1 MKINTYILFLI
12 LMLFESCAQG
22 TKQKK
27 KSENVKMTINAESSN
42 QPIGEQII
50 INPSGSTIEKR
61 ILPPT
66 GFTRIIGNDGSF
78 AKYLRN
84 LPLKPHGSEVLL
96 YDGSI
101 KTNYNT
107 YDAVIDMEIG
117 NKDLH
122 QCADAVMRLRAEYL
136 WNHKRY
142 NDIHFNFTNGFRVD
156 YSKWMEGKRM
166 VVKGNETYWV
176 DKLDITYVD
185 SWFLKNKLP
194 EALSNTYQDFWE
206 YMELIFNYAGT
217 LSLSKELIPVDIRD
231 MKIGDVF
238 IWGGSPGHAILV
250 MDIAENSDTKEKTFL
265 LAQSYMPAQE
275 TQILQNPNNSK
286 LSPWYSVTEIS
297 EELNTPEWTF
307 SINDLKRFKE

>member
-1 MKINTYILFLI
+1 MKRNTYILFLTLI
-12 LMLFESCAQG
+12 LFESCAQG
-22 TKQKK
+22 MKQEKE
-27 KSENVKMTINAESSN
+27 SENVKMTINAESSN
-42 QPIGEQII
+42 QPIVEQKI

-61 ILPPT
+61 ILSPPD
-66 GFTRIIGNDGSF
+66 FTRIMGNDDSF
-78 AKYLRN
+78 AKYLRS

-166 VVKGNETYWV
+166 VVKGNKTYWA
-176 DKLDITYVD
+176 D
-185 SWFLKNKLP
+185 SVAP
-194 EALSNTYQDFWE
+194 SNTYQDFWE

-250 MDIAENSDTKEKTFL
+250 IDIAENSDTKEKTFL

-297 EELNTPEWTF
+297 EELHTPEWTF

>member
-1 MKINTYILFLI
+1 MLFLT
-12 LMLFESCAQG
+12 LLLFESCAQG
-22 TKQKK
+22 TKQEKE
-27 KSENVKMTINAESSN
+27 SENVKVTINADSSN
-42 QPIGEQII
+42 HPIVEQKI

-166 VVKGNETYWV
+166 VVKGNKTYWV
-176 DKLDITYVD
+176 DRV
-185 SWFLKNKLP
+185 SP
-194 EALSNTYQDFWE
+194 SNTYQDFWE

-250 MDIAENSDTKEKTFL
+250 IDIAENSDTKEKTFL

-286 LSPWYSVTEIS
+286 LSP
-297 EELNTPEWTF
+297 
-307 SINDLKRFKE
+307 